1 MAKTPAPSIEPSP
14 STTASARPSRRANP
28 GPESGWGGV
37 TPSDGIGNRRRP
49 SPSYD
54 VCMKKR
60 RVTLNLDEDVVEALE
75 AVGGRSMS
83 SVANDAL
90 REALEVAAHRAALR
104 EWLDELDDKHGAPSP
119 EELAAA
125 KDLLDAVK
133 HGEIDGTSAA

>member
-1 MAKTPAPSIEPSP
+1 MTWALI
-14 STTASARPSRRANP
+14 
-28 GPESGWGGV
+28 
-37 TPSDGIGNRRRP
+37 
-49 SPSYD
+49 YD

-104 EWLDELDDKHGAPSP
+104 EWLDELDDKHGVPSP

-133 HGEIDGTSAA
+133 HGAIDGPSAA

>member
-1 MAKTPAPSIEPSP
+1 MQGPPHGRRSCDR
-14 STTASARPSRRANP
+14 STLR
-28 GPESGWGGV
+28 
-37 TPSDGIGNRRRP
+37 
-49 SPSYD
+49 YD

-104 EWLDELDDKHGAPSP
+104 EWLDELDEKHGAPSP

-133 HGEIDGTSAA
+133 QGAIDGSSAA